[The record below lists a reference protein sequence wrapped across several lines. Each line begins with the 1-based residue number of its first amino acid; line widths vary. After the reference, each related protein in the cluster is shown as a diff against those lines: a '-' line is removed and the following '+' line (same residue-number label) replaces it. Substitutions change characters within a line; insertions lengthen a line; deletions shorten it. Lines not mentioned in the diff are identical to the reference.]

1 MHTVKRKKLPAA
13 WGHQFGSRLRCA
25 LGVGRAGVR
34 TRRTLGC
41 AGEVSEKE
49 MAIAQPPLSLNDNA
63 PTERAGRV
71 EAKAGRTRKI
81 GPRVTQRPL
90 VDLSAPILQNHSAPP
105 ETR

>member
-1 MHTVKRKKLPAA
+1 MHTVKGKKLPAA
-13 WGHQFGSRLRCA
+13 WGHQFGPRCAA

-49 MAIAQPPLSLNDNA
+49 MAIAQPPLPLNDNA

-81 GPRVTQRPL
+81 GHRVTRRPL
-90 VDLSAPILQNHSAPP
+90 ADLSAPILQNRSAPP